1 MIFNIV
7 TDNNWHSDRIFSVVI
22 SATEPSSPLDRTIW
36 VKSGTASGEWAMVD
50 DPNYS
55 PSTDDGY
62 VVIAFQVANP
72 TTVFS
77 YTLGPYHMAIDFSGV
92 YQRSN
97 GAWAKVDAYWR
108 DGTQLHQISTAG

>member
-7 TDNNWHSDRIFSVVI
+7 TDNNWHSDRNFSVVI
-22 SATEPSSPLDRTIW
+22 SAAEPSSPLDRTIW
-36 VKSGTASGEWAMVD
+36 VKSGTASGNWAMVD

-62 VVIAFQVANP
+62 VVIAFRMANP
-72 TTVFS
+72 TTV
-77 YTLGPYHMAIDFSGV
+77 YHYALGRYSMAIAYNGV
-92 YQRSN
+92 YQRTN

-108 DGTQLHQISTAG
+108 DGTQWYQISAAG